1 MTSAADTI
9 AAIATP
15 PGRGGVGII
24 RISGEA
30 VAEIS
35 APLLGDLPQ
44 PRIAKL
50 ARFLADDGSAIDQ
63 GLALYFAA
71 PASYTGEH
79 VLELHGHGGPVVM
92 DQLLTRVLELGARPA
107 RPGEFTERAFHNNKL
122 DLSQAEAVADLI
134 DAGSVAAARAANR
147 SLSGEFAERVRGLV
161 EQITRLRVYVEAAM
175 DFPDED
181 IDFLADEK
189 LRRQVDALVDSVAAI
204 QVEASRGRALTEG
217 LTLVLAGRPN
227 TGKSSLLNRLAGT
240 DAAIVTDIAGTT
252 RDSLREQIVVRGIPV
267 TVIDTAGIRDTDDAV
282 EQIGVQ
288 RARDQAGQADAVLLV
303 VDDSQGWTA
312 DDAQVRAALPEA
324 LPVLTLYNKCDLS
337 GAPVGEV
344 DGGIRLSAKT
354 AAGLDALEQVIA
366 ELAGASDAEQGSF
379 SARRRHLNALDT
391 AAAAI
396 TRGREQLLASTSGE
410 LLAEELRLAQDALGQ
425 ITGAVHSDD
434 LLGEI
439 FSSFCIGK

>member
-1 MTSAADTI
+1 MTDTI

-15 PGRGGVGII
+15 PGRGGVGIV
-24 RISGEA
+24 RISGGA
-30 VAEIS
+30 VPDVA
-35 APLLGDLPQ
+35 AQLLGQLPQ
-44 PRIAKL
+44 PRMAKL
-50 ARFLADDGSAIDQ
+50 ARFVADDGAIIDQ

-92 DQLLTRVLELGARPA
+92 DQLLARVLELGARPA

-134 DAGSVAAARAANR
+134 DAGSIAAARAANR
-147 SLSGEFAERVRGLV
+147 SLSGEFAERVHGLV

-189 LRRQVDALVDSVAAI
+189 LQRQVDALVDAVAAV
-204 QVEASRGRALTEG
+204 QTEAGRGRALTEG

-240 DAAIVTDIAGTT
+240 EAAIVTDIAGTT

-282 EQIGVQ
+282 EKIGVQ
-288 RARDQAGQADAVLLV
+288 RARDQAGAADAVLLV
-303 VDDSQGWTA
+303 IDDSQGWTA
-312 DDAQVRAALPEA
+312 DDEIVRKALPDA
-324 LPVLTLYNKCDLS
+324 LPIVHVYNKCDLKPAAA
-337 GAPVGEV
+337 GKLA
-344 DGGIRLSAKT
+344 DGVRLSAKT
-354 AAGLDALEQVIA
+354 GDGLDVLEQTIA
-366 ELAGASDAEQGSF
+366 ELAGTSDAEQGSF
-379 SARRRHLNALDT
+379 SARRRHLDALEA

-396 TRGREQLLASTSGE
+396 ARGREQLLVSQSGE

>member
-1 MTSAADTI
+1 MSDTI

-24 RISGEA
+24 RISGDA
-30 VAEIS
+30 APDIAET
-35 APLLGDLPQ
+35 LLGKLPS
-44 PRIAKL
+44 PRVATL
-50 ARFLADDGSAIDQ
+50 AGFRASDGSAIDQ

-92 DQLLTRVLELGARPA
+92 DQLLARVLELGARSA

-134 DAGSVAAARAANR
+134 DAGSTAAARAANR
-147 SLSGEFAERVRGLV
+147 SLSGEFAQRVHALV

-181 IDFLADEK
+181 IDFLADERV
-189 LRRQVDALVDSVAAI
+189 LGQVDELSQSVAA
-204 QVEASRGRALTEG
+204 VLSEAGRGRALTEG

-252 RDSLREQIVVRGIPV
+252 RDSLREQIVVRGVPV

-288 RARDQAGQADAVLLV
+288 RAREQAGAADAVLLV
-303 VDDSQGWTA
+303 IDDSQGWTPG
-312 DDAQVRAALPEA
+312 DDAVQAALPDA
-324 LPVLTLYNKCDLS
+324 HPIVHVYNKCDLKPAAAGKVSS
-337 GAPVGEV
+337 GVRV
-344 DGGIRLSAKT
+344 SAKT
-354 AAGLDALEQVIA
+354 GDGLDLLEQTIA

-379 SARRRHLNALDT
+379 SARRRHLDALDA

-396 TRGREQLLASTSGE
+396 ARGREQLLASQSGE
-410 LLAEELRLAQDALGQ
+410 LLAEELRLAQDALGE

>member
-1 MTSAADTI
+1 MTDTI

-24 RISGEA
+24 RISGDA
-30 VAEIS
+30 VPDIATR
-35 APLLGDLPQ
+35 LLGQLPHA
-44 PRIAKL
+44 RLATL
-50 ARFLADDGSAIDQ
+50 ARFVADDGASIDQ
-63 GLALYFAA
+63 GLALYFTA

-92 DQLLTRVLELGARPA
+92 DQLLARVLELGARPA

-147 SLSGEFAERVRGLV
+147 SLSGEFAERVRRLV

-189 LRRQVDALVDSVAAI
+189 LHQQVDALVAAVAAV
-204 QVEASRGRALTEG
+204 QAEADRGRALTEG

-240 DAAIVTDIAGTT
+240 EAAIVTDIAGTT
-252 RDSLREQIVVRGIPV
+252 RDSLREQIVVRGIPI
-267 TVIDTAGIRDTDDAV
+267 TVIDTAGIRETDDAV

-288 RARDQAGQADAVLLV
+288 RARDQAGAADAVLQLI
-303 VDDSQGWTA
+303 DDSQGWTT
-312 DDAQVRAALPEA
+312 DDEAVRLALPTG
-324 LPVLTLYNKCDLS
+324 LSIVSVYNKCDLS
-337 GAPVGEV
+337 GATAGKFE
-344 DGGIRLSAKT
+344 DGIRLSAKSG
-354 AAGLDALEQVIA
+354 AGLDVLEQTIA
-366 ELAGASDAEQGSF
+366 ELAGASDVEQGSF
-379 SARRRHLNALDT
+379 SARRRHLDALDE
-391 AAAAI
+391 AAAAVA
-396 TRGREQLLASTSGE
+396 RGREQLNASSSGE
-410 LLAEELRLAQDALGQ
+410 LLAEDLRLAQDALGR